1 MLPLAPIDFPSCMCI
16 FFPLFCF
23 GSNCWN
29 SLLAAYCMWYTSLYN
44 YNMENIRLYLLYC
57 VMSSRDWFETYLLMH
72 LMYSSVMFTPNWKLI
87 LKVSKQIGKL
97 LSIQT
102 YHFFKWKKKH
112 FRCIKFM
119 HFFGS
124 SWTSPLEL
132 PFIYST
138 YERLLIYT
146 LTEMCRSG
154 QIYRYLSPWY
164 TLLSFFSHSRM
175 DKSKMDIL
183 EI

>member
-1 MLPLAPIDFPSCMCI
+1 MHHIYYSYIHFFCVLPLAPIDFPSCMCI

-102 YHFFKWKKKH
+102 YHFFKWKKKTFPVH
-112 FRCIKFM
+112 KIYAFFRIIMDITLGASIHSFDIWTAFDL
-119 HFFGS
+119 HINRNVPFGS
-124 SWTSPLEL
+124 NIS
-132 PFIYST
+132 
-138 YERLLIYT
+138 
-146 LTEMCRSG
+146 
-154 QIYRYLSPWY
+154 LS
-164 TLLSFFSHSRM
+164 
-175 DKSKMDIL
+175 
-183 EI
+183 